1 VAFVVFLLPPT
12 DAYMDTLHLIN
23 PGVMPYGQALALQL
37 ALRAEIAALPPEAQ
51 RTGYLLCLEHP
62 PTVTLG
68 KRGQTQDLL
77 NPTFLHEQGVE
88 IFKIDRGGEATFHEP
103 GQLVVY
109 PILPIK
115 QMNLGVVD
123 LIRNMADCM
132 ARSVAPYGA
141 HVSYNKDVPGLWTEA
156 NERSPAMKM
165 ASVGMRVSKGITTHG
180 LAINLINPMIGFG
193 WIVPCGA
200 PSTPFCNLLGFVGD
214 ARKDEATRRALFEHV
229 RGDFVERFSAYLG
242 VEATAH
248 ARELPAREDWVEPM
262 SMEQALI
269 TQ

>member
-1 VAFVVFLLPPT
+1 
-12 DAYMDTLHLIN
+12 MDTLHLIT
-23 PGVMPYGQALALQL
+23 PGIMPYGQALALQL
-37 ALRAEIAALPPEAQ
+37 TLRAEIAELPIEAQ

-109 PILPIK
+109 PILPIT

-123 LIRNMADCM
+123 LIRNMAACM
-132 ARSVAPYGA
+132 AQSVAPYGA
-141 HVSYNKDVPGLWTEA
+141 HVAYNKDVPGLWTDVSEH
-156 NERSPAMKM
+156 SPAMKM
-165 ASVGMRVSKGITTHG
+165 ASVGMRVSKGVTTHG
-180 LAINLINPMIGFG
+180 LAINLINAMLGFG

-200 PSTPFCNLLGFVGD
+200 PSTPFCNLLDFASE
-214 ARKDEATRRALFEHV
+214 ARNDEVTRRALFERV
-229 RGDFVERFSAYLG
+229 QGDFVSRFSAYLG

-248 ARELPAREDWVEPM
+248 ERELPAHEDWVEPM
-262 SMEQALI
+262 PIEQALI
-269 TQ
+269 TS